1 MQQDPVLHELAE
13 AHGVATWFE
22 NSQRERQ
29 EIAPDVVRAVLGL
42 LDVDAST
49 PSAAKAALAEK
60 KNRPEPGTVI
70 LREGQRPPAG
80 EVTLEDG
87 SAHTGGPLPL
97 GYHTLTRGDVTHA
110 LIVTPAELPAPP
122 RTWGWMVQLYA
133 LHSADSWGMGDFADL
148 TEVVR
153 RASADGAGFVL
164 LNPLHAPVPGEHVPA
179 SPYSPSSRRFVNPL
193 YLRVADVDGYAA
205 ARATVDGLR
214 PPPTGELIDYDAV
227 WAAKS
232 AALELLAP
240 TEHTFADPALRDYAT
255 YAALAER
262 HGSDWRQWP
271 QELRRPDGPAVAA
284 ARDELAARVTFHG
297 WLQKCAEEQLSR
309 ADRAAADMG
318 IGIVHDLAVGIDP
331 GGADGWLLQDHLA
344 AGVRIGAPPDS
355 FNQLGQDWGLAAW
368 RPDRL
373 RAAGYAPYRDLLR
386 SLFAHAKGLRVDHV
400 AGLWRLWWVPPGAS
414 ALDGTYVHYD
424 PAAMVGILALE
435 ARRAGAVVVGE
446 DLGTVPPY
454 VTEGLAERNM
464 LGCSVLW
471 FTREPDD
478 WDTFLPSA
486 KWPVNSL
493 ATVSTHD
500 LPTAPGFLTG
510 EHVRVRDELGV
521 LTKPAAEEQATA
533 RADRDALVDLL
544 VAEKFLP
551 DVDASDEEIVAA
563 MHGFLA
569 ATPSRL
575 VAIAPYDLIG
585 EVRQP
590 NLPGTVDEYPN
601 WRIPLPVSL
610 SALFEDPRVRRVVS
624 VIRESR

>member
-1 MQQDPVLHELAE
+1 MQPDPVLTELADL
-13 AHGVATWFE
+13 HGVATWFE
-22 NSQRERQ
+22 NSRRERQ
-29 EIAPDVVRAVLGL
+29 EISPEVVTSVLGL

-49 PSAAKAALAEK
+49 PSAARAALAAA
-60 KNRPEPGTVI
+60 KNRPARGTVI
-70 LREGQRPPAG
+70 LREGAPAPAG
-80 EVTLEDG
+80 TITLEDG

-97 GYHTLTRGDVTHA
+97 GYHTLARDGVERA
-110 LIVTPAELPAPP
+110 LIVTPAALPAPP
-122 RTWGWMVQLYA
+122 RAWGWMVQLYA
-133 LHSADSWGMGDFADL
+133 LHSAGSWGMGDFADL

-164 LNPLHAPVPGEHVPA
+164 LNPLHAPVPGVRVPA

-205 ARATVDGLR
+205 ARPTVDALR

-227 WAAKS
+227 WAAKR
-232 AALELLAP
+232 AALEAMMP
-240 TEHTFADPALRDYAT
+240 ADFTVEDPALRDYAT

-271 QELRRPDGPAVAA
+271 RELRRPDGPAVAA
-284 ARDELAARVTFHG
+284 ARGELAELVTFHG
-297 WLQKCAEEQLSR
+297 WLQRCAEQQLER

-344 AGVRIGAPPDS
+344 AGVRIGAPPDA
-355 FNQLGQDWGLAAW
+355 FNQRGQDWGLAAW

-373 RAAGYAPYRDLLR
+373 DAAGYAPYRDLLR

-400 AGLWRLWWVPPGAS
+400 AGLWRLWWVPPGGS

-435 ARRAGAVVVGE
+435 AQRAGAVVVGE

-471 FTREPDD
+471 FTREADD

-521 LTKPAAEEQATA
+521 LTQPVEQEAATA
-533 RADRDALVDLL
+533 RADRDALVRLL
-544 VAEKFLP
+544 VAEGFLA
-551 DVDASDEEIVAA
+551 DADAPDEEIVAA

-575 VAIAPYDLIG
+575 VAIAPYDVIG

-601 WRIPLPVSL
+601 WRIPLPMSL

-624 VIRESR
+624 EIRKSR